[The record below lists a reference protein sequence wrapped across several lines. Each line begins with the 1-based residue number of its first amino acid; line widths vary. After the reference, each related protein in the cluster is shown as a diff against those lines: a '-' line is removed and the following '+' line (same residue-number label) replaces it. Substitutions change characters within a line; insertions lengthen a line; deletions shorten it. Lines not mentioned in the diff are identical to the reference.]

1 MKSRAVVVGRF
12 PDYTVREFEV
22 PACGAEGLIVKVA
35 AAPFGRR
42 GLVDL
47 RLDGAMDGRLRDF
60 IPGGEI
66 IGRVV
71 SAPPAAAEAWKVS
84 EGDMVYIEPN
94 IVCGFCKPCL
104 TGNYSVCREQLRYG
118 SFPLAERRSFWPEG
132 SANMCRCSRIPAY
145 ISSPR
150 TCRRNRPCCSE
161 RRSGP
166 CAPSSSA
173 AKAAWGSGCWCWG
186 LTCLPFLPASRQR
199 GSEWNPAEIYAPDA
213 LETDR
218 AAAEACGCVF
228 TGEVAAGGYDIVL
241 VSDAARENVEWAW
254 RASCPQ
260 GRLVFAVPPELAEQQ
275 HCP

>member
-118 SFPLAERRSFWPEG
+118 SFPLAERPGLLTGGFSEYVSVLPNSRVHKLPEDLPPE
-132 SANMCRCSRIPAY
+132 SAVLLGTAERALRAVIKRGGGGLGKRMLVLGCLLYTSP
-145 ISSPR
+145 SPR
-150 TCRRNRPCCSE
+150 D
-161 RRSGP
+161 
-166 CAPSSSA
+166 
-173 AKAAWGSGCWCWG
+173 
-186 LTCLPFLPASRQR
+186 R
-199 GSEWNPAEIYAPDA
+199 G
-213 LETDR
+213 
-218 AAAEACGCVF
+218 
-228 TGEVAAGGYDIVL
+228 
-241 VSDAARENVEWAW
+241 
-254 RASCPQ
+254 
-260 GRLVFAVPPELAEQQ
+260 
-275 HCP
+275 